1 MSRFPFMKLVLAGF
15 VASLALRSESLLA
28 CAACFGKSD
37 SPLAEG
43 MNWGIFSLLAVVGCV
58 LSGFA
63 AAGIFLVKKSATVA
77 AAQAKAQEA
86 NDNKV

>member
-1 MSRFPFMKLVLAGF
+1 MSRLPVMKLILAGL
-15 VASLALRSESLLA
+15 VVSLAMHSESLFA

-63 AAGIFLVKKSATVA
+63 AAGIFLVRKAATVA
-77 AAQAKAQEA
+77 AAQAQEST
-86 NDNKV
+86 DNKV

>member
-1 MSRFPFMKLVLAGF
+1 MSRFTGMRLILAGLVL
-15 VASLALRSESLLA
+15 SLAMRSESVSA

-63 AAGIFLVKKSATVA
+63 AAGIFLVKKSASVA
-77 AAQAKAQEA
+77 AAQAQAQEA
-86 NDNKV
+86 IDNKV